1 MSEPFTILLADDEPD
16 VRSFLAATFEHMGCR
31 TLEAATGAAALEM
44 AWATPVDAIVMDIN
58 MPVMDGIVA
67 TRLLKRDARTANSP
81 IIALSGGMADGQRHD
96 AMAAG
101 CSNYLMKPV
110 SPGTI
115 VAEVL
120 HWLKRPRDTESP

>member
-1 MSEPFTILLADDEPD
+1 MTGPFTILLADDEPD
-16 VRSFLAATFEHMGCR
+16 TRTFLARTFEHMGHR
-31 TLEAATGAAALEM
+31 TLEAGTGADALDL
-44 AWATPVDAIVMDIN
+44 ARATPVDAIVMDIN
-58 MPVMDGIVA
+58 MPVMNGIVA
-67 TRLLKRDARTANSP
+67 TRMLKRDPRTADIP

-101 CSNYLMKPV
+101 CANYLMKPV

-120 HWLKRPRDTESP
+120 HWLKLRDRVSP

>member
-1 MSEPFTILLADDEPD
+1 MTGPFTILLADDEPD
-16 VRSFLAATFEHMGCR
+16 SRMFLARTFEHMGYR
-31 TLEAATGAAALEM
+31 TLEAATGADAIDVARTTL
-44 AWATPVDAIVMDIN
+44 VDAIVMDIN

-67 TRLLKRDARTANSP
+67 TRLLKRDARTAGIP

-101 CSNYLMKPV
+101 CANYLMKPV
-110 SPGTI
+110 APGTI

-120 HWLKRPRDTESP
+120 HWLKLRNSENL